1 MTNKNQVLSLL
12 LTIFLLSGISPVKAQ
27 NSQSGK
33 SREIAGT
40 VVDSKTGEPLP
51 GAVVLVKGHQTLH
64 SLTDLDGQFS
74 VRIPSTVKEAV
85 LEVSLMGYETKDV
98 AASSQ
103 NLRILLSQDV
113 QVLEEVQIIAYGK
126 QSKMSVTGAITS
138 ISSEDLLKSPSGSAA
153 SALAGAVTGLSSVQT
168 SGQPGA
174 DDPDIYV
181 RGAGSLTNSA
191 SKPLILVDGVERSFF
206 QMDPNEI
213 ESITVLKD
221 AASTAV
227 FGVRGANGVI
237 LVTTKRGQDGR
248 MNIGVSSSFGI
259 VQALRKLTGVGSYE
273 YALLFTE
280 AQKSDG
286 VSEQNLIFSDY
297 VTDRFKQG
305 DEPIM
310 FPDMDW
316 QNEIFKDFSWQTQHN
331 VTMSGGGKRFRYFV
345 SLGYMH
351 QDGILKRTYETYNPN
366 FMYDRF
372 NYRTNV
378 DVNLTNTTLL
388 RLNIGGRLGGR
399 REPVNEDLW
408 RTVMWCV
415 PFSSPGFVDGKLIAN
430 GSNPYIPIGETKS
443 PYDYYYNWGYNKTTE
458 NVLNLDLQLEQNLD
472 FLTKGLSL
480 SVKGSYNTN
489 HYVRVQRQPK
499 GSDSVYIPIFQG
511 SVTQPGMDISDPRF
525 DNTIIY
531 RTEGVSGLDEPL
543 SYAETGSGRGRN
555 WYLEGAVNYSRT
567 FKDHSLTGL
576 FLYNE
581 NKTYYPS
588 YYSDIPTGYVGY
600 VWRLTYSYKQKYML
614 DLNAGYNGS
623 ENFAPGKRYGFFP
636 AASAGWVIS
645 SEKFM
650 RKFRNLDFLK
660 IRASYGVVGND
671 KYSGDRFLFLGGW
684 TGSHSAVTDGAWGS
698 WQFGIDPTTA
708 MLTDAVETR
717 QGNENVTWEKAYK
730 QNYGIDL
737 RMFDNRLTFTGD
749 LFFEHRKDILST
761 RKTAPSITDFKL
773 PLMNLGIVDNHGYE
787 LSLGW
792 KDVRSHKVGY
802 WVTGNVSYSKN
813 KIIYMDEVVPNEPYM
828 AQTGRSTGLNYGL
841 IFDRFYVPSDF
852 DENGELLK
860 DAQGNYLLPVQDGIS
875 KPGDPLFKDLN
886 GDGQIDGDD
895 NTWFG
900 YSSRPDYVFGLL
912 AGISW
917 KGLSVSMQWTG
928 ALHASRVLLGEYRT
942 PFGTQ
947 NSRTL
952 LKYLADGRWTE
963 DNMENA
969 RFPRLTFTNKS
980 QYTRDSNLWLMDG
993 SYLRLKTA
1001 EIAYSFTG
1009 TAFKRAGISAFK
1021 ISLSGYNLLTLFS
1034 ELADYDIDPEGSTGD
1049 GTYTYPNNRIFNFGI
1064 NLTF

>member
-1 MTNKNQVLSLL
+1 MKHRIQMLSML
-12 LTIFLLSGISPVKAQ
+12 LTFVLAFPGILSAQ
-27 NSQSGK
+27 NWRPGGK
-33 SREIAGT
+33 EITGT
-40 VVDSKTGEPLP
+40 VVDSKTGEPLI
-51 GAVVLVKGHQTLH
+51 GAVVLVSGHAAVH
-64 SLTDLDGQFS
+64 ALTDIDGRF
-74 VRIPSTVKEAV
+74 RIKMPQTAAG
-85 LEVSLMGYETKDV
+85 LEVSLMGYQTLNVEVTAQDMR
-98 AASSQ
+98 
-103 NLRILLSQDV
+103 LRLLPDV
-113 QVLEEVQIIAYGK
+113 QMLDEVQVIAYGK

-138 ISSEDLLKSPSGSAA
+138 ISSEDILKSPSGSAA
-153 SALAGAVTGLSSVQT
+153 SALAGAVTGLSSIQT

-174 DDPDIYV
+174 DDPAIYV
-181 RGAGSLTNSA
+181 RGAGSLTSA
-191 SKPLILVDGVERSFF
+191 ASQPLILVDGIERSFS

-221 AASTAV
+221 ASSTAV

-237 LVTTKRGQDGR
+237 LVTTKRGQDGK
-248 MNIGVSSSFGI
+248 MNIAVSSSFGM

-273 YALLFTE
+273 YATLYTE
-280 AQKSDG
+280 AQKGDG
-286 VSEQNLIFSDY
+286 VSESNLIFSDF
-297 VTDRFKQG
+297 VTERFKLG
-305 DEPIM
+305 DQPIM
-310 FPDMDW
+310 FPDKEW
-316 QNEIFKDFSWQTQHN
+316 HNEVFKKFSWQTQHN

-345 SLGYMH
+345 SLGYLH
-351 QDGILKRTYETYNPN
+351 QDGILKKHYETFDPN
-366 FMYDRF
+366 WSYDRF

-378 DVNLTNTTLL
+378 DVNLTSTTLM

-415 PFSSPGFVDGKLIAN
+415 PFSSPGFVDGKLIQN
-430 GSNPYIPIGETKS
+430 GANPYIPIGETKS

-458 NVLNLDLQLEQNLD
+458 NNLSLDLQIEQNLD
-472 FLTKGLSL
+472 FFTKGLSV

-489 HYVRVQRQPK
+489 HYVRIQRQPQ
-499 GSDSVYIPIFQG
+499 GYDSTFIPIYKG

-525 DNTIIY
+525 DNTIVY

-543 SYAETGSGRGRN
+543 SYGESGTGRGRN
-555 WYLEGAVNYSRT
+555 WYLEGAVNYSRD
-567 FKDHSLTGL
+567 FGNHSVSAL
-576 FLYNE
+576 FLYNQ

-600 VWRLTYSYKQKYML
+600 VGRITYAWKQKYL
-614 DLNAGYNGS
+614 IDINAGYNGS

-636 AASAGWVIS
+636 AVSAGWVIS

-650 RKFRNLDFLK
+650 HKLDKIDFLK
-660 IRASYGVVGND
+660 VRASYGVVGND

-684 TGSHSAVTDGAWGS
+684 TGNHSAVTDGAWGS
-698 WQFGIDPTTA
+698 WQFGVNPTVGV
-708 MLTDAVETR
+708 LTDAVETR

-749 LFFEHRKDILST
+749 VFFEHRKDILST

-773 PLMNLGIVDNHGYE
+773 PLMNLGIVNNHGYE

-792 KDVRSHKVGY
+792 KDVMNRKVGW
-802 WVTGNVSYSKN
+802 WVTANMSYAKN

-828 AQTGRSTGLNYGL
+828 AQTGRSTGLSYGL
-841 IFDRFYVPSDF
+841 VFDRFYRPSDF
-852 DENGELLK
+852 DADGNLLQ
-860 DAQGNYLLPVQDGIS
+860 DPDGNYILPVQDGIS

-886 GDGQIDGDD
+886 RDGKIDGNDY
-895 NTWFG
+895 TWYG
-900 YSSRPDYVFGLL
+900 YGSRPEYVFGLL

-928 ALHASRVLLGEYRT
+928 ALHASKVLSGEYRT

-947 NSRTL
+947 NSRSL

-963 DNMENA
+963 DNMDNA

-980 QYTRDSNLWLMDG
+980 QYTRDSDLWLMDG

-1001 EIAYSFTG
+1001 EVAYSFKG
-1009 TAFKRAGISAFK
+1009 ARLKRAGISSFK
-1021 ISLSGYNLLTLFS
+1021 VYLSGYNLLTLFS
-1034 ELADYDIDPEGSTGD
+1034 ELAEYDIDPEGNTGD